1 MKRPDPSLSPRAVLT
16 QWLPDRFAERGRSLP
31 PDCPKL
37 RVTVRGPQETT
48 DLLFVASEQEM
59 EVVHEFDPQ
68 DADFWVRLTT
78 ADFQALLHGDPDL
91 PTLVPADRDLIDLM
105 VVDAGDLDRFSQL
118 SGRLAVEITGK
129 KRRRFCLD
137 VAFGETGFTAGRP
150 KSTVSIDGAALEAVI
165 KGTKAPLA
173 ALLEGRIKVE
183 GDRALAMQA
192 MMLVVARTARR

>member
-1 MKRPDPSLSPRAVLT
+1 VNRPDPSLSPQAVLT
-16 QWLPDRFAERGRSLP
+16 QWLPERFVERGRSLP

-37 RVTVRGPQETT
+37 RITVREAKATT
-48 DLLFVASEQEM
+48 DILFVASEREM
-59 EVVHEFDPQ
+59 EVLQEFDPKA
-68 DADFWVRLTT
+68 ADFWVRLTA

-91 PTLVPADRDLIDLM
+91 PALVPADRDLIDLM
-105 VVDAGDLDRFSQL
+105 VVDASDLDRFSQL

-129 KRRRFCLD
+129 RRRRFCLD
-137 VAFGETGFTAGRP
+137 VAFGEAGFTAGRP

-183 GDRALAMQA
+183 GDPGLAMQA